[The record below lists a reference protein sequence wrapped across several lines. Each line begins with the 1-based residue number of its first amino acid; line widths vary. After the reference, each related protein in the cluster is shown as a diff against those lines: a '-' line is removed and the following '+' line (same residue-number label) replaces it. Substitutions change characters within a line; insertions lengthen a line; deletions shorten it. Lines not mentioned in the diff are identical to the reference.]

1 MSKRLGH
8 SWWAAGLMVL
18 AMSQAA
24 GQASSQEAASRPAAA
39 ATSAPADGSHEA
51 EAFVRRLIRD
61 PRILM
66 RPWPSRAKV
75 FPSGCHKAAD
85 VRTLECP
92 PLAGIVQI
100 STFGAERGVISVRF
114 KPPMTCERLHALV
127 RRHLGPPTRLE
138 PDDPC
143 DGYWELDRWR
153 VPGSLVVSRRLHQ
166 DGEVLLQMGAEQG
179 P

>member
-24 GQASSQEAASRPAAA
+24 GQTLSQEAASHPAVA
-39 ATSAPADGSHEA
+39 ATSTPAEDSHEA

-66 RPWPSRAKV
+66 RPWQVRIKVLPKGCLKLADEWDLQCPSMLGIAKV
-75 FPSGCHKAAD
+75 SASSN
-85 VRTLECP
+85 
-92 PLAGIVQI
+92 Q
-100 STFGAERGVISVRF
+100 RGMISVVF

-127 RRHLGPPTRLE
+127 RRRLGPPTRVE